1 MSFLSVLSRLTVS
14 VYKRIKDVRGQCE
27 MYFKRSMIAKARGEA
42 WLADDYAR
50 RYLALYNSHLA
61 ANNDEDHD

>member
-1 MSFLSVLSRLTVS
+1 

-61 ANNDEDHD
+61 VNNDEDHD